1 MAANV
6 ESMFYVREVPWHGMG
21 VKLDE
26 APNSE
31 EAIVAAGLNWRVIPT
46 PIYFAHERQQIR
58 IPNRVAN
65 VRETDKQVLGIVSE
79 NAYNIVQNIDAFRF
93 TDDLLGEGVRY
104 VTAGSLGKGERIWLL
119 AELPGSFKI
128 LGDDFSRFI
137 CFTNSHDGFSGV
149 NVIATPVRVVC
160 QNTLNLA
167 LQKASRSW
175 SARHCTN
182 INERLHEAKRT
193 LQITTKYY
201 NQLSIEAEILANQK
215 VDYEEMVEKL
225 FPMPEVVTNRQKA
238 NIEEKRAQI
247 LQITQTENLKQ
258 FRNTGWGFLNAVAE
272 AQHITKLTNRDKF
285 NQARMVKTIY
295 GYPLLDR
302 TYSLLKKAA

>member
-1 MAANV
+1 
-6 ESMFYVREVPWHGMG
+6 
-21 VKLDE
+21 
-26 APNSE
+26 
-31 EAIVAAGLNWRVIPT
+31 
-46 PIYFAHERQQIR
+46 
-58 IPNRVAN
+58 
-65 VRETDKQVLGIVSE
+65 
-79 NAYNIVQNIDAFRF
+79 
-93 TDDLLGEGVRY
+93 
-104 VTAGSLGKGERIWLL
+104 
-119 AELPGSFKI
+119 
-128 LGDDFSRFI
+128 
-137 CFTNSHDGFSGV
+137 SGV

-167 LQKASRSW
+167 LQTASRSW

-182 INERLHEAKRT
+182 IHERLHEAKRT

-225 FPMPEVVTNRQKA
+225 FPMPEVVTDRQKA

-272 AQHITKLTNRDKF
+272 A
-285 NQARMVKTIY
+285 
-295 GYPLLDR
+295 
-302 TYSLLKKAA
+302 